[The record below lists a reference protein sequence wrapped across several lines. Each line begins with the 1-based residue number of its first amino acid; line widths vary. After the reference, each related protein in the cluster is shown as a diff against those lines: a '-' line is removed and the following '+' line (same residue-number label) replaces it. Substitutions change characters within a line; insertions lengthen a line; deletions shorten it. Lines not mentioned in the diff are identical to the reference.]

1 MIFDRGA
8 AFSGDAGDGIVA
20 PSTTDHATPHPM
32 SMPIPPELLDLFDEP
47 ALGHISYTS
56 DSGQIITFPLWV
68 DHADSR
74 ILASSPVGSTKGQA
88 VRERPQVGVSIVS
101 TKTPWRWLSI
111 SGRVVRSVPTTSSR
125 SSTRCRTSTSG
136 RPMSAVPRARSFV
149 IEIDRVGH
157 SGSWGS

>member
-1 MIFDRGA
+1 
-8 AFSGDAGDGIVA
+8 
-20 PSTTDHATPHPM
+20 M
-32 SMPIPPELLDLFDEP
+32 SIPVPPELLDLFDEP

-68 DHADSR
+68 DHDGGQV
-74 ILASSPVGSTKGQA
+74 LASSPVGSKKGQA

-111 SGRVVRSVPTTSSR
+111 SGRVVQIRPDEELAFIDKMSHKYLGQAYER
-125 SSTRCRTSTSG
+125 RT
-136 RPMSAVPRARSFV
+136 PREVFV

-157 SGSWGS
+157 SGTWGS